1 MGRFLFDRVE
11 RRFHLFHV
19 HCFTMIDEIVNA
31 GDADKIVTDLCD
43 LASAS
48 YDLIFRF
55 EGEDHG
61 GGSQNAFGF

>member
-1 MGRFLFDRVE
+1 
-11 RRFHLFHV
+11 
-19 HCFTMIDEIVNA
+19 MIDEIVNA